1 MTIEV
6 VISLLPYLI
15 PATLPIIADIAGD
28 LLPIKYVGKIR
39 KFTQYLRTV
48 QKNKGMQAKNR
59 TTWNIYDGK
68 LAAIKLMMVSSQLDD
83 ITQRLNATMGTLISS
98 FGDLKK
104 LDATNPEIA
113 QEIAIALSDQDN
125 AIGEIQRLFNETIG
139 R

>member
-1 MTIEV
+1 MTPEV

-15 PATLPIIADIAGD
+15 PAALPIIADITGD

-39 KFTQYLRTV
+39 KFTQYLRMV
-48 QKNKGMQAKNR
+48 QTNKGMQAKNR
-59 TTWNIYDGK
+59 VMWNVYDGK

-98 FGDLKK
+98 FGDLKN
-104 LDATNPEIA
+104 LDATNSEIA
-113 QEIAIALSDQDN
+113 QEIAVALSDQDN